1 MPRTRPPY
9 PAEFRRQMAELVRAG
24 RDPTDLAREFAP
36 SAQAIRSGVAE
47 ANQQDP
53 LPARMALFRYVE
65 GFDNPVRR
73 HSALGYRSP
82 LVYEQEHRPKPATG
96 TLLSQAP

>member
-1 MPRTRPPY
+1 
-9 PAEFRRQMAELVRAG
+9 
-24 RDPTDLAREFAP
+24 
-36 SAQAIRSGVAE
+36 
-47 ANQQDP
+47 
-53 LPARMALFRYVE
+53 MALFRYVE

-96 TLLSQAP
+96 TLLSQAQ